1 MPALAFYDNFAK
13 RLTDGEYGTWSTAG
27 LKLALT
33 NTSPNL
39 STHNSV
45 SAITQVN
52 GGNWV
57 SGGITVGTVTTAVD
71 DTDGARVVT
80 NADFS
85 HVQATAAVGPFRYVV
100 LYADTPTTPTADPV
114 IGYWDYGSSI
124 TLQIGETLNVDLD
137 ANFTL
142 FRVSDPA

>member
-1 MPALAFYDNFAK
+1 MPALVFYDDHAK
-13 RLTDGEYGTWSTAG
+13 RVVDGNYGTWSSAG

-33 NTSPNL
+33 NTAPTL
-39 STHNSV
+39 THDSV
-45 SAITQVN
+45 SEITQVS

-57 SGGITVGTVTTAVD
+57 SGGITVGTVSTATD
-71 DTDGARVVT
+71 STDGVRVVT

-85 HVQATAAVGPFRYVV
+85 HTQSSASVGPFRYVV
-100 LYADTPTTPTADPV
+100 LYADTPTSPTADPL

-124 TLQIGETLNVDLD
+124 TLAVGETLQLDFD

-142 FRVSDPA
+142 FTISDPA